1 MLNMTSFI
9 WDLDGTLLNS
19 YPLIVNSL
27 YTIYSEKG
35 VLIDKK
41 EIYKQVIEESVSA
54 FIKAMEAKFNIPF
67 EDLKERYNNITHK
80 ELNTITPMEHSKEI
94 LEYLNNIGIDN
105 YVYTHRGTTTEVVL
119 SNIGLISYFKDI
131 ITSLDNFKRKPDPEG
146 LNYLINKY
154 NLDRNNTYYV
164 GDRKLDI
171 ECANNAHIKSI
182 MFIEPSSPGKPTG
195 KEDHVI
201 RDLLEIKDILE
212 RQNND

>member
-1 MLNMTSFI
+1 MKPAFI
-9 WDLDGTLLNS
+9 WDLDGTLLDS
-19 YPLIVNSL
+19 YGLIVDAL
-27 YTIYSEKG
+27 YRIYEEKG
-35 VLIDKK
+35 VVVSKE
-41 EIYKQVIEESVSA
+41 EIYKDAINESVSFFIKKMEA
-54 FIKAMEAKFNIPF
+54 NTGVPFESLQDRYKNITHEEILSIKAMK
-67 EDLKERYNNITHK
+67 
-80 ELNTITPMEHSKEI
+80 HSKEI